1 MFIKVIALWNDQ
13 LKFTCVETQPLVDTK
28 DAPDLNQNQDQRKL
42 NTLHFF

>member
-28 DAPDLNQNQDQRKL
+28 DVINLNLNQNQRKL